1 MEYENRPAPEGINV
15 TDQHPLVDFFWML
28 ATVALLATVLIVTL
42 SLSAGWLA
50 RQIPMA
56 QENRWAE
63 AFSAQRPVDLSETA
77 LRKQRFLQEL
87 ADRLSPV
94 MALEPDTII
103 KVHYIEEDDVINAFA
118 TLGGNIV
125 IYSGLINTAD
135 TENAL
140 AMVMAHEIAHI
151 KHRDPI
157 MALGRGVAVA
167 LGLSAIGGLSDTAMA
182 QQVLGNVGLLT
193 ALSFSRAQEHAA
205 DEEAIAALLALY
217 GHLNGAATVFE
228 KLQSREADLVP
239 EILTTHPLTEK
250 RIDRLVQATVVQ
262 GDGEATALPDWLKQP
277 D

>member
-1 MEYENRPAPEGINV
+1 MEYENRPVPEGINV
-15 TDQHPLVDFFWML
+15 SDQHPLVDFFWML
-28 ATVALLATVLIVTL
+28 ATVALVATVLIVTL

-56 QENRWAE
+56 QENRWSE
-63 AFSAQRPVDLSETA
+63 AFTAQRPVDLSETA

-87 ADRLSPV
+87 ADRLSPI

-182 QQVLGNVGLLT
+182 QQILGNVGLLT
-193 ALSFSRAQEHAA
+193 ALSFSRAQENAA

-228 KLQSREADLVP
+228 KLQSMESDLVP
-239 EILTTHPLTEK
+239 EILATHPLTEK